1 MKGYGTRTVAM
12 MLGLSPHQVRAY
24 VRSGFL
30 EPERGPRR
38 EYLFSFQDLVF
49 LRTAKGLLAA
59 RIGPRRVRH
68 ALRKL
73 KEQLPEGRRLTGLR
87 ITAEGTRIVV
97 GDGAARWQPESGQ
110 ILFDFG
116 VSEIAQKVAPV
127 VRHAFRKAKKDAQ
140 DFTAEDWYEWGCEL
154 EPTSVAD
161 AREAYRR
168 ALELDPEH
176 VEAHVNLGR
185 LLHDAGDPAAAE
197 GHYRCALA
205 VEAEEPLALFNL
217 GVALEDLGRSGEAL
231 EAYERAVQVDPLNG
245 DAHYNAARLCE
256 GIGDAPGAL
265 RHLKAYRKL
274 QKDDS

>member
-1 MKGYGTRTVAM
+1 MKGYGTRAVAM
-12 MLGLSPHQVRAY
+12 MLGLSPGQVRSY

-30 EPERGPRR
+30 DPERGPRR
-38 EYLFSFQDLVF
+38 AYVFSFQDLVF

-59 RIGPRRVRH
+59 RIGPRRVRR
-68 ALRKL
+68 ALRRL

-97 GDGAARWQPESGQ
+97 GDGSARWQPESGQ

-116 VSEIAQKVAPV
+116 VSELAQKAAPV
-127 VRHAFRKAKKDAQ
+127 VRHAFRKAKKDAEE
-140 DFTAEDWYEWGCEL
+140 FVAEDWYEWGCEL
-154 EPTSVAD
+154 EPTNVAD

-176 VEAHVNLGR
+176 TEAHVNLGR

-205 VEAEEPLALFNL
+205 AEPQEPLALFNL
-217 GVALEDLGRSGEAL
+217 GVALEDLGRPDEAL
-231 EAYERAVQVDPLNG
+231 EAYERALKVDPLNG

-256 GIGDAPGAL
+256 GEGDAPGAL